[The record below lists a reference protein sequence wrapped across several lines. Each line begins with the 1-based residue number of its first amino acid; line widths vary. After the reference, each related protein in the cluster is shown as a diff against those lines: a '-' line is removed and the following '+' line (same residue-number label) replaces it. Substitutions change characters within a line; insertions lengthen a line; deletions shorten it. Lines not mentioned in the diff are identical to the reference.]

1 MTVGLVSLLQTGKS
15 SLLSHQSGI
24 STASQNLANV
34 NTEGFSKRDALFQAD
49 GRYNGLSNVDVR
61 RRRAMFVGVNI
72 LAQES
77 RKAGAEAKMTA
88 LASLDRV
95 YADGDGSLGDRLDKF
110 FDTIRT
116 LETSPTDGDL
126 RTNMVAQAQA
136 LVDKIKATATEIET
150 QRIQSDQTLED
161 AVARVN
167 AITSNIASL
176 NEQISKIKG
185 AGDNAYEAMDR
196 RDNLVRELSTFI
208 DITTFEGDDA
218 QVTVLFNGA
227 QPLVENHVSAKL
239 EATLDPNYGNLRRVD
254 LVHDSG
260 VRHDI
265 TQEMESGTIGGIIEL
280 RDETL
285 PTLLE
290 QLDNFAFDLATNFNA
305 AHTTGFGLDG
315 VSGRDFFE
323 TPTGVAGAAASLS
336 LIADLDNNTD
346 WIAASTSVVEAI
358 GGNDNL
364 AVLLDLEDQALAGS
378 NTRTFREEIANAMS
392 SVGRLVQANN
402 VVATESAS
410 ELQQLNAI
418 RDSATG
424 VSIDEEML
432 DLTRYQ
438 RGYQA
443 GAKIIETTEMMYDVI
458 LSL

>member
-24 STASQNLANV
+24 ATASQNLANV
-34 NTEGFSKRDALFQAD
+34 NTEGYSKRDALFQAD

-116 LETSPTDGDL
+116 LETTPTDGDL
-126 RTNMVAQAQA
+126 RSNMIAQAQT
-136 LVDKIKATATEIET
+136 LVDKIRATATEIET

-167 AITSNIASL
+167 AITTNIASL

-196 RDNLVRELSTFI
+196 RDNLVRELSTFV
-208 DITTFEGDDA
+208 DITTFEDDDG

-227 QPLVENHVSAKL
+227 QPLVENHVSAQL
-239 EATLDPNYGNLRRVD
+239 RATQDPAYNNFRRID

-260 VRHDI
+260 VAHDI
-265 TQEMESGTIGGIIEL
+265 TQKMEGGSIGGIIDL
-280 RDETL
+280 RDDTL
-285 PTLLE
+285 PTLLN
-290 QLDNFAFDLATNFNA
+290 QLDNFAFDLAENFNA
-305 AHTTGFGLDG
+305 AHSTGFGLDG
-315 VSGRDFFE
+315 VSGRNFFDA
-323 TPTGVAGAAASLS
+323 PAAVAGAASSLA
-336 LIADLDNNTD
+336 LVTDIEDNTG
-346 WIAASTSVVEAI
+346 WIAASTSAAEAI

-364 AVLLDLEDQALAGS
+364 ALMLGLEDQPLAGS
-378 NTRTFREEIANAMS
+378 NNRTFREEIANAMS

-402 VVATESAS
+402 VVINESGS

-418 RDSATG
+418 RDSETG

-443 GAKIIETTEMMYDVI
+443 GAKIIETTQMMYDII

>member
-15 SLLSHQSGI
+15 SLLSHQTGI

-49 GRYNGLSNVDVR
+49 GRYNGLSNVDIR

-77 RKAGAEAKMTA
+77 RKAAAEAKTTA

-110 FDTIRT
+110 FDTVRT

-126 RTNMVAQAQA
+126 RTNMIAQAQA
-136 LVDKIKATATEIET
+136 LVDKIRATSSELET
-150 QRIQSDQTLED
+150 QRTQSDQTLED

-167 AITSNIASL
+167 AITRNIASL
-176 NEQISKIKG
+176 NEQISKIRG
-185 AGDNAYEAMDR
+185 AGDNAYEAMDQ
-196 RDNLVRELSTFI
+196 RDNLVRELSSFL
-208 DITTFEGDDA
+208 DVTTFEDDDG

-227 QPLVENHVSAKL
+227 QPLVEAHVSAQL
-239 EATLDPNYGNLRRVD
+239 EATMDPTYGNMRRID

-260 VRHDI
+260 VAHDI
-265 TQEMESGTIGGIIEL
+265 TQQLEGGTIGGIIEL
-280 RDETL
+280 RDDTL
-285 PTLLE
+285 PSLLD

-305 AHTTGFGLDG
+305 VHSAGFGMDG

-323 TPTGVAGAAASLS
+323 TPAAVAGAASTLALATD
-336 LIADLDNNTD
+336 IENNTD
-346 WIAASTSVVEAI
+346 WIAASTTAVQAI
-358 GGNDNL
+358 GSNDNL
-364 AVLLDLEDQALAGS
+364 AALLGLEDQALAGG

-392 SVGRLVQANN
+392 TVGRLVQANN
-402 VVATESAS
+402 VVMAESNS

-418 RDSATG
+418 RESETG

-458 LSL
+458 MSL